1 MNVQELTFLRDH
13 ISIEILFWRDI
24 YFTFNNILN
33 EEQDR
38 QIRLHIQAFLRTVD
52 RLIQQLR
59 FEHQVLERD
68 IQGILR
74 MRR

>member
-38 QIRLHIQAFLRTVD
+38 QIRLHLQAFLRTVD
-52 RLIQQLR
+52 RLLQQLR

-68 IQGILR
+68 IAILR

>member
-1 MNVQELTFLRDH
+1 MNVQELTFLRDN

-33 EEQDR
+33 EEQDP
-38 QIRLHIQAFLRTVD
+38 QIRLHLQTFLRTID
-52 RLIQQLR
+52 RLLQQLQ
-59 FEHQVLERD
+59 FEHEVLGRD
-68 IQGILR
+68 IGLR